1 MSGQGSQPE
10 PGEDDA
16 LVARS
21 QRGEVAAFNLLVARY
36 QDVAYALAY
45 RMLGDAEAAADVTQ
59 DGFVAAFRAIRSFRG
74 GPFRGWLL
82 RIISNGC
89 HDYWRAQKRRPALSL
104 DALTSADPDGEPPH
118 LPLGLLATST
128 TWDPETTA
136 LRGELIALI
145 QHALLGLPTEQR
157 LAVVLSDVQ
166 GFSYDE
172 IAEIMATSLGTV
184 KSRIAR
190 GRARLRDALQ
200 AHAELLPAGLRR
212 TDDDGMSG

>member
-1 MSGQGSQPE
+1 MGGQGPQPE

-59 DGFVAAFRAIRSFRG
+59 DGFVSAFRAIRTFRG
-74 GPFRGWLL
+74 GPFRAWLL
-82 RIISNGC
+82 RIITNGC
-89 HDYWRAQKRRPALSL
+89 HDYWRTQKRRPTLSL
-104 DALTSADPDGEPPH
+104 DALTSDEPDGEPPH
-118 LPLGLLATST
+118 ASVGLLTASA

-145 QHALLGLPTEQR
+145 QRALLRLPPEQR

-172 IAEIMATSLGTV
+172 IALIMATSLGTV

-190 GRARLRDALQ
+190 GRAHLRDALQ
-200 AHAELLPAGLRR
+200 AHTELLPATMRR
-212 TDDDGMSG
+212 TDDVE

>member
-1 MSGQGSQPE
+1 MGGQGPQPE

-36 QDVAYALAY
+36 QDIAYALAY
-45 RMLGDAEAAADVTQ
+45 RMLGDAEVAADVTQ
-59 DGFVAAFRAIRSFRG
+59 DGFLSAFRAIRTFRG
-74 GPFRGWLL
+74 GPFRAWLL

-89 HDYWRAQKRRPALSL
+89 HDYWRAQKRRPTLSL
-104 DALTSADPDGEPPH
+104 DALTSAEPDGEPPH
-118 LPLGLLATST
+118 APVGLLAASAA
-128 TWDPETTA
+128 WDPEAAA

-145 QHALLGLPTEQR
+145 QHALLGLPPEQR

-166 GFSYDE
+166 GFAYDE
-172 IAEIMATSLGTV
+172 IAAIMATSLGTV

-190 GRARLRDALQ
+190 GRAHLRDTLR
-200 AHAELLPAGLRR
+200 AHAELLPAAMRR
-212 TDDDGMSG
+212 TDDVE

>member
-1 MSGQGSQPE
+1 MEAGMGGQGPQPE
-10 PGEDDA
+10 PGDEA

-45 RMLGDAEAAADVTQ
+45 RMLGNADAAADVTQ

-74 GPFRGWLL
+74 GPFRAWLL

-89 HDYWRAQKRRPALSL
+89 HDYWRAQKRRPTLSL
-104 DALTSADPDGEPPH
+104 EALTDADPEGEPPH
-118 LPLGLLATST
+118 APVGLLAAGA
-128 TWDPETTA
+128 TWDPEATA

-145 QHALLGLPTEQR
+145 QRALLTLPAEQR

-166 GFSYDE
+166 GFAYDE
-172 IAEIMATSLGTV
+172 IALIMATSLGTV

-190 GRARLRDALQ
+190 GRAHLRDELRS
-200 AHAELLPAGLRR
+200 HAELLPAALRH
-212 TDDDGMSG
+212 TDDVE

>member
-1 MSGQGSQPE
+1 MGGQRPHTE
-10 PGEDDA
+10 PDDEA
-16 LVARS
+16 LIARS

-36 QDVAYALAY
+36 QDIAYALAY
-45 RMLGDAEAAADVTQ
+45 RMLGDTEAAADVTQ

-74 GPFRGWLL
+74 GPFRAWLL

-89 HDYWRAQKRRPALSL
+89 HDYWRVQKRRPTVSL
-104 DALTSADPDGEPPH
+104 DALTDADPDGEPPH
-118 LPLGLLATST
+118 APLGLLAAGA

-145 QHALLGLPTEQR
+145 ERALLTLPAEQR

-166 GFSYDE
+166 GFAYDE
-172 IAEIMATSLGTV
+172 IALIMATSLGTV

-190 GRARLRDALQ
+190 GRAHLRDALR
-200 AHAELLPAGLRR
+200 AHAELLPAALRP
-212 TDDDGMSG
+212 TGETE

>member
-1 MSGQGSQPE
+1 MGGQGPQPE
-10 PGEDDA
+10 PGEDDT

-59 DGFVAAFRAIRSFRG
+59 DGFVAAFRAIRTFRG
-74 GPFRGWLL
+74 GPFRAWLL

-89 HDYWRAQKRRPALSL
+89 HDYWRAQKRRPTLSL
-104 DALTSADPDGEPPH
+104 DALTSEDPEGDPPH
-118 LPLGLLATST
+118 GPMGLLAASA
-128 TWDPETTA
+128 TWDPEKTA
-136 LRGELIALI
+136 LRGELIELI
-145 QHALLGLPTEQR
+145 QRALLGLPAEQR

-166 GFSYDE
+166 GFAYDE
-172 IAEIMATSLGTV
+172 IALIMATSLGTV

-190 GRARLRDALQ
+190 GRAHLRDALQ
-200 AHAELLPAGLRR
+200 AHAELLPTMKRR
-212 TDDDGMSG
+212 TDDLE